1 MTENKVHYGIC
12 PTCGKY
18 YTSFMAAMG
27 HAKGACEGMIDQK
40 ERVLAQLAQEEDNNL
55 S

>member
-1 MTENKVHYGIC
+1 MTESKVNYGIC

-18 YTSFMAAMG
+18 YTSFVAAMG

-40 ERVLAQLAQEEDNNL
+40 ERVLAELAQEEDNNL